1 MLSLKHYQRK
11 LRQTF
16 MEFIGF
22 LLFIGIIVLIV
33 KASKKNPYS
42 PIEASNIVAP
52 TSPYHYGRK
61 KYLMTQSENTFFKL
75 LIESV
80 GDHVNVFP
88 QVRLSSLLY
97 RAKGI
102 ERRYWHAALARINQ
116 KSVDYVLCDKVT
128 GVILLVIELDDI
140 THDTVIRQQRDS
152 DVNAMLKEAGMPFF
166 RFRNVSSLTRDI
178 IVSQIYEVLP
188 QIFEQPKMH
197 ILDKVT

>member
-1 MLSLKHYQRK
+1 
-11 LRQTF
+11 

-22 LLFIGIIVLIV
+22 LLFIWIIVLIV
-33 KASKKNPYS
+33 KTKKSTYTPTEVGNV
-42 PIEASNIVAP
+42 VAP

-61 KYLMTQSENTFFKL
+61 KYLMTQSENHFFKL

-80 GDHVNVFP
+80 GDRVNVFP

-102 ERRYWHAALARINQ
+102 EGRYWRAALARINQ

-152 DVNAMLKEAGMPFF
+152 EVNAMLEEAGMPFF
-166 RFRNVSSLTRDI
+166 RFRNINSLTPDI
-178 IVSQIYEVLP
+178 ITSQIYEVLP

-197 ILDKVT
+197 SLDRVN